1 MKHLKKLFVLTMAVA
16 LVVVIAPGL
25 LAVEVEEISEEAA
38 KISEEAAKISEEVA
52 KININKASVDELL
65 ELKFVG
71 PKFAERIVQYR
82 TEHGPFETAEDIL
95 KVKGIGPNVLDANK
109 DRITVE

>member
-25 LAVEVEEISEEAA
+25 LAVEVE
-38 KISEEAAKISEEVA
+38 KISEEVQEISEEVA

-65 ELKFVG
+65 ELKFIG

-95 KVKGIGPNVLDANK
+95 KVKGIGPKVWDANK

>member
-25 LAVEVEEISEEAA
+25 FAEDVE
-38 KISEEAAKISEEVA
+38 KISEEAV

-65 ELKFVG
+65 ELKFALGAQVHRSQICR
-71 PKFAERIVQYR
+71 AYCAVQDGTR
-82 TEHGPFETAEDIL
+82 TL
-95 KVKGIGPNVLDANK
+95 
-109 DRITVE
+109 

>member
-25 LAVEVEEISEEAA
+25 LAVEVEEISEE
-38 KISEEAAKISEEVA
+38 VA

-65 ELKFVG
+65 ELKFIG

-82 TEHGPFETAEDIL
+82 TEHGPFETAEDIM
-95 KVKGIGPNVLDANK
+95 KVKGIGPKVWDANK
-109 DRITVE
+109 DIITVE